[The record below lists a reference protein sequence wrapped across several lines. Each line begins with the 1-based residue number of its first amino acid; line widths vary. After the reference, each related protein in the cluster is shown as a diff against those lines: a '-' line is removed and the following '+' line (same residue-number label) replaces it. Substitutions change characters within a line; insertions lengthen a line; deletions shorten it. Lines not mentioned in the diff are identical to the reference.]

1 MIETGSTVIYTHS
14 MYVKVIQGLS
24 VIVAYFV
31 CTSNWIGSH
40 VSLANSEAFYKIVSD
55 WTSNAVA
62 AYK

>member
-1 MIETGSTVIYTHS
+1 